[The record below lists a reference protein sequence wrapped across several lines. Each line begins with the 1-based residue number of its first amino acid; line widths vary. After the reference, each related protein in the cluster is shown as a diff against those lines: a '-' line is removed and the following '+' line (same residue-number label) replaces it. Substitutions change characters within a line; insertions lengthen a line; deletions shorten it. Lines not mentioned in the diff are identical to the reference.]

1 MQYQPAILNIW
12 HKNYLISTFD
22 DLTTSLPALEWEL
35 FYILGQ
41 NQGINDD
48 DYHLV
53 FSL

>member
-22 DLTTSLPALEWEL
+22 LTTSLPTLKWKL

-41 NQGINDD
+41 NLGINDD

-53 FSL
+53 LSL